1 MIDDKLLFD
10 VAVDYFINKK
20 LQREIAEE
28 LGVSRVQ
35 VSKYL
40 KLAEERGIVK
50 IEVISPEISDENQI
64 KYEKILKKLFSLEKL
79 ILAPSYNNPE
89 RLLQSICK
97 VASEYISNNIP
108 NSHLNVGIGWGSTM
122 TKLAN
127 SYNLF
132 EKDLWNI
139 VPLSGGIS
147 QIADERFNIN
157 YIVQNFAKN
166 LNSKF
171 TLIYL
176 PFILEKNIKANIIKS
191 SEFKKIVDLWN
202 NLDVII
208 ASVGYSI
215 SRSPLFRQNVIEGKY
230 INDLE
235 HLNIVGDIL
244 THYFDLYGE
253 IHDLDFV
260 ENIINI
266 SIEQYKNANLR
277 IIVAGGLHKV
287 ESLIGLLRGQLVD
300 VLITDRQTIENV
312 VNYLHEEGVDT
323 Y

>member
-10 VAVDYFINKK
+10 VAVDYYINKR

-28 LGVSRVQ
+28 LGISRVQ

-50 IEVISPEISDENQI
+50 IEVISPEVSNEKHK
-64 KYEKILKKLFSLEKL
+64 KYEKILKKLFGLEKL
-79 ILAPSYNNPE
+79 ILAPSYNKPE

-97 VASEYISNNIP
+97 VANEYISTELP
-108 NSHLNVGIGWGSTM
+108 NAHLNIGIGWGSTM
-122 TKLAN
+122 TKLTN
-127 SYNLF
+127 SYNLS
-132 EKDLWNI
+132 EKELWNI

-147 QIADERFNIN
+147 QISDERFNIN
-157 YIVQNFAKN
+157 FIVQNFAKN

-171 TLIYL
+171 SLIYL
-176 PFILEKNIKANIIKS
+176 PFILEKNIKGNITKS
-191 SEFKKIVDLWN
+191 SEYKKIIELWN
-202 NLDVII
+202 NLDIII

-230 INDLE
+230 INELE
-235 HLNIVGDIL
+235 NLNVVGDVL
-244 THYFDLYGE
+244 THYFDLNGQ
-253 IHDLDFV
+253 IHDLEFF

-266 SIEQYKNANLR
+266 SVEQYKKTKLK

-287 ESLIGLLRGQLVD
+287 ESIIGLLRGKLVN
-300 VLITDRQTIENV
+300 VLITDQHTIENV
-312 VNYLHEEGVDT
+312 LNYLHE
-323 Y
+323 